1 MSESLHEAIKQVA
14 TITTKQQIIHNAL
27 KEAAA
32 NVQTRVGTDTPVLYD
47 IKTGGRKG
55 LKGGKGPDLER
66 LGKKV
71 RAGATVRSVSP
82 SMQLQAS
89 HDMNEEDPHVSSDPS
104 HPANRGGSSSGG
116 GRMKTHRW
124 VHDGPEGKVRHQFST
139 ATFVD
144 SKGKETTTK
153 GIEDT
158 TTRGIDVK
166 KPRRNISDSTSF
178 SERVMEA
185 ALLTEYDPIK
195 RAARLGK
202 VITGR
207 AVGMTTEPDDDKKE
221 VLRTK
226 LHKAREK
233 LINTGGDHAHDKIV
247 AGFSRQGK

>member
-1 MSESLHEAIKQVA
+1 MSKSLHEAIKQVA
-14 TITTKQQIIHNAL
+14 TSTTKQQIIHNAL

-66 LGKKV
+66 LRKKV

-89 HDMNEEDPHVSSDPS
+89 YDMNEEDPHVSSDPS

-124 VHDGPEGKVRHQFST
+124 VHDGPEGKVRHRFST

-144 SKGKETTTK
+144 SKGKKTTTK
-153 GIEDT
+153 GTEDT

-166 KPRRNISDSTSF
+166 KPRRNITDSTSF

-185 ALLTEYDPIK
+185 AYDPIN

-202 VITGR
+202 VIQGR
-207 AVGMTTEPDDDKKE
+207 AVGLATEQNPKKQ
-221 VLRTK
+221 K
-226 LHKAREK
+226 LLARKLDKARGK
-233 LINTGGDHAHDKIV
+233 LIDQGGDHAYDQRM
-247 AGFSRQGK
+247 AGFARQGK